1 MHIVHISQQFHGAH
15 YERVNVDIIADLL
28 ARLYHHKMALTEE
41 QNTNRKVFLTIE
53 EARACQIVWKRV
65 SGSDL
70 LLDDDCLFRL
80 TLPRVPWPLV
90 SLSYQT
96 LR

>member
-1 MHIVHISQQFHGAH
+1 MHIVHISQQFYGAH
-15 YERVNVDIIADLL
+15 YERVNVDIIADVL
-28 ARLYHHKMALTEE
+28 ARFYHHKMALTEE

-53 EARACQIVWKRV
+53 EARSCQIVWKRV
-65 SGSDL
+65 SSSDL

-80 TLPRVPWPLV
+80 TLPIGLSPLANPWC
-90 SLSYQT
+90 QI

>member
-1 MHIVHISQQFHGAH
+1 MHIVHISQQFHGTH

-28 ARLYHHKMALTEE
+28 ARLYHHKMTLTEE
-41 QNTNRKVFLTIE
+41 QNTNRRVFLTIE
-53 EARACQIVWKRV
+53 EARSCQIVWKRV

-80 TLPRVPWPLV
+80 TLPIGLSPLANPW
-90 SLSYQT
+90 YQT
-96 LR
+96 LQ